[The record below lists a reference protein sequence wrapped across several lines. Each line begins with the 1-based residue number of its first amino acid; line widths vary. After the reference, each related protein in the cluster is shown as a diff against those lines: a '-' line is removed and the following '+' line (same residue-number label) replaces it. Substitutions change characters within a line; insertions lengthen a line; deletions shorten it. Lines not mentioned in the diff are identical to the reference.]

1 MNSTRLLRCMSLALY
16 LDTRTC
22 TEQLNDQLIELKG
35 AIVLVAS

>member
-1 MNSTRLLRCMSLALY
+1 MNSTRLLRCMSLA